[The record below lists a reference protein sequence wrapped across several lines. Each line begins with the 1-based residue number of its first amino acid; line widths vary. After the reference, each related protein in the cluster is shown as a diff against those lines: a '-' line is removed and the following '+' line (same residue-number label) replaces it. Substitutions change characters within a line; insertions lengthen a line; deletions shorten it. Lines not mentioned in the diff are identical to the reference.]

1 MFRPGGDLL
10 SHGETPHYHRH
21 YGVSLLSS
29 AWGQVGPPHYRRRDY
44 SSHLPLPYI
53 RDKGHISHSHRN
65 NFYAIFIFS
74 FFISYFLLFYFLL
87 FFFSFLF
94 LTFFFFLFYFFFF
107 SFSSYFFLFLLSST
121 KTSRPLLFL
130 HPLSSIL
137 PYKTLERCMVKPL
150 GQLVCVSSTAHT
162 AYTPHLST
170 SSSTTTLTDSKSG
183 MTHLKASFVLRCF
196 QHLSLPHLATRQ
208 CNRHYNRNTSDASTP
223 VLSY

>member
-53 RDKGHISHSHRN
+53 RDKGHIYLSHRN
-65 NFYAIFIFS
+65 HFYAIFIFS

-87 FFFSFLF
+87 F
-94 LTFFFFLFYFFFF
+94 
-107 SFSSYFFLFLLSST
+107 SFSSFLFLLSST

-208 CNRHYNRNTSDASTP
+208 CNRHYNRYTSDASTP

>member
-1 MFRPGGDLL
+1 MGSGGTTALSPPGLFLSPSSPLHQRQRPYI
-10 SHGETPHYHRH
+10 S
-21 YGVSLLSS
+21 LSS
-29 AWGQVGPPHYRRRDY
+29 QQLLCDI
-44 SSHLPLPYI
+44 HL
-53 RDKGHISHSHRN
+53 
-65 NFYAIFIFS
+65 
-74 FFISYFLLFYFLL
+74 FFFYFLL
-87 FFFSFLF
+87 SSFLFSSFFLFFFISFLF
-94 LTFFFFLFYFFFF
+94 LTFFFFLLLSSFFFFFLFYFFFF
-107 SFSSYFFLFLLSST
+107 LLTSFLFLLSST

-208 CNRHYNRNTSDASTP
+208 CNRHYNRYTSDASTP

>member
-1 MFRPGGDLL
+1 MR
-10 SHGETPHYHRH
+10 
-21 YGVSLLSS
+21 
-29 AWGQVGPPHYRRRDY
+29 Y
-44 SSHLPLPYI
+44 SSFL
-53 RDKGHISHSHRN
+53 
-65 NFYAIFIFS
+65 FYFFFIFFFFS
-74 FFISYFLLFYFLL
+74 FLFYFLL
-87 FFFSFLF
+87 FL
-94 LTFFFFLFYFFFF
+94 L
-107 SFSSYFFLFLLSST
+107 SSYFFSLSSLFN
-121 KTSRPLLFL
+121 KNKPSTS
-130 HPLSSIL
+130 LSSSTLSIL

-208 CNRHYNRNTSDASTP
+208 CNRHYNRYTSDASTP